1 VTISP
6 GLVATV
12 AVIGWG
18 VATHIA
24 LYGWQPAP
32 VGSVRLSRRQWL
44 TYVAMILPL
53 LVVIG
58 ALVLFRGALL
68 DRFGEQMVQGVLV
81 TSILAIVAS
90 IWGLSPSMKH
100 P

>member
-1 VTISP
+1 MTIRP

-12 AVIGWG
+12 AVMFWG
-18 VATHIA
+18 VATHVV

-44 TYVAMILPL
+44 TYVAIILPPIL
-53 LVVIG
+53 VIG
-58 ALVLFRGALL
+58 ALVFFRLALL
-68 DRFGEQMVQGVLV
+68 DRFGEETVQGLLV

-90 IWGLSPSMKH
+90 IWGLSPSMKGS
-100 P
+100 